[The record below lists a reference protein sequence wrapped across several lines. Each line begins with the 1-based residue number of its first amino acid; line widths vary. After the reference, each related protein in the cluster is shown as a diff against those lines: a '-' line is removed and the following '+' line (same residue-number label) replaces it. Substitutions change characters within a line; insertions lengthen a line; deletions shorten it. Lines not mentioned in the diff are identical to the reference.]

1 VLFAATATTPG
12 KPLSGASDLRS
23 YCMSYRQS
31 PLGSRSGGYGR
42 RQGPPVVPI
51 VITVVILL
59 VAGVVGYLVWPN
71 STTHAGT
78 PSASSSIAPPSGPG
92 VPPVADAAD
101 AFAKAWDAQ
110 NLATTSYARGIVG
123 TDVQAAY
130 KTITKNL
137 QQRSVEVTVG
147 AITPA
152 AEVAGLAVDSAA
164 LTVAWTLPG
173 GSVWT
178 YQSSVQFTLD
188 DGSWE
193 VVWTPQTIQPKL
205 GDGDSLRYA
214 RTLAKRA
221 TITDGS
227 GAPIVTDRPVVD
239 IGVEPAG
246 TVDAASTAS
255 ALATILKTYD
265 TIDVAALTSQI
276 KSAGP
281 HQFVDVITLREA
293 DFDPLSMQLQAVPG
307 VILNKETEDLSPT
320 HAFSRAFIGTVGPV
334 TKEIVDDSNGHYI
347 AGDDG
352 GLSGLEK
359 EFDSQLGGTNGYT
372 VSVVH
377 STAPA
382 ASGSASAPASTDIP
396 APTALTSVAPIDGK
410 TLHTTLDVDVENAA
424 DAALSSVTTQPSAL
438 VAVRVSTGQVIAVA
452 NGPYTGYDTAL
463 LGQTPPG
470 SAFKIVTTLGLL
482 EGGFNVNTNVPC
494 LAKIVVQGKTFQN
507 YEGEAFGDTPFHTD
521 FAKSCNSAFIS
532 LRAKVPGATLPTAAK
547 SLGIGACWSLG
558 TAAFRGSVPT
568 PATDV
573 DLAATSFG
581 QGQTLVSPVDL
592 AVAAASVARGSYIA
606 PTLLTNG
613 KVADCS
619 NVNGVVP
626 TPTGTAA
633 ASAPASSAPVAS
645 TAAAAPV
652 ALPAGPIAQLR
663 SLMREVVTDGT
674 ASVLLKAPGLPVMA
688 KTGTAEYGAG
698 DKPSTHAWLVGYQ
711 GDIAFAVYVQDG
723 QSGGTVAAPLA
734 LTFLQNLAATG
745 TK

>member
-1 VLFAATATTPG
+1 
-12 KPLSGASDLRS
+12 
-23 YCMSYRQS
+23 MSYRQS
-31 PLGSRSGGYGR
+31 PVGSRGGGYGR
-42 RQGPPVVPI
+42 RHGPPVVPI
-51 VITVVILL
+51 VLTVVILL
-59 VAGVVGYLVWPN
+59 VAGVVGYLVWPK
-71 STTHAGT
+71 SKSHPGS

-101 AFAKAWDAQ
+101 AFAKAWEAQ

-123 TDVQAAY
+123 TDVQTAY
-130 KTITKNL
+130 KAITKNL

-152 AEVAGLAVDSAA
+152 AAVAGLAVDSAA
-164 LTVAWTLPG
+164 LTVGWTLPG

-178 YQSSVQFTLD
+178 YQTAVQFTLD

-193 VVWTPQTIQPKL
+193 VVWSPQTIQPRL
-205 GDGDSLRYA
+205 GSGDSLRYS
-214 RTLAKRA
+214 RTLATRA
-221 TITDGS
+221 TITDGT

-246 TVDAASTAS
+246 TIDPGATAS
-255 ALATILKTYD
+255 ALATILKTFD
-265 TIDVAALTSQI
+265 TIDVASLTNQI
-276 KSAGP
+276 KAAGA

-293 DFDPLSMQLQAVPG
+293 DFDPLSAQLGAVPG

-334 TKEIVDDSNGHYI
+334 TKEIVDDSNGHYV
-347 AGDDG
+347 AGDNG

-359 EFDSQLGGTNGYT
+359 EFDTQLGGTNGYT
-372 VSVVH
+372 VSIVH
-377 STAPA
+377 STAPV
-382 ASGSASAPASTDIP
+382 ASGSAPAPTSTDIP
-396 APTALTSVAPIDGK
+396 APTVLTTVAPING
-410 TLHTTLDVDVENAA
+410 TPLHSTLDENVENAA
-424 DAALSSVTTQPSAL
+424 DAALSTVTTQPSAL

-463 LGQTPPG
+463 LGQSPPG

-482 EGGFNVNTNVPC
+482 EGGFNVDTNVPC

-547 SLGIGACWSLG
+547 SIGIGACWSLG

-568 PATDV
+568 PKTDV

-581 QGQTLVSPVDL
+581 QGQTLVSPLDL
-592 AVAAASVARGSYIA
+592 AVAAASVARGSYVA
-606 PTLLTNG
+606 PTLLTDG
-613 KVADCS
+613 KAADCS
-619 NVNGVVP
+619 NVSGVVP
-626 TPTGTAA
+626 VPTGSAI
-633 ASAPASSAPVAS
+633 ASAPAASVPAVSPSAPV
-645 TAAAAPV
+645 P
-652 ALPAGPIAQLR
+652 LPAGPITELH

-698 DKPSTHAWLVGYQ
+698 ANPSTHAWLVGYQ